1 MGHPDLAHTLARAPY
16 AALSSR
22 IRVQV
27 QIKPIMERERFAALV
42 RHALLADSGMELLR
56 QTSRGYP
63 RKAGHILQT
72 AMRLAV
78 PKAIEEAR

>member
-1 MGHPDLAHTLARAPY
+1 MRSRAQMASDVRPGLDGAPIDQGDICPDT
-16 AALSSR
+16 
-22 IRVQV
+22 
-27 QIKPIMERERFAALV
+27 
-42 RHALLADSGMELLR
+42 G
-56 QTSRGYP
+56 GYP